1 MIWFVIGLITGFTM
15 GVFLSDMTHEDK
27 EEKDG

>member
-1 MIWFVIGLITGFTM
+1 MIWFVAGLITGFTI
-15 GVFLSDMTHEDK
+15 GVFLSDMANEDK

>member
-1 MIWFVIGLITGFTM
+1 MIWFVVGLIAGFTI
-15 GVFLSDMTHEDK
+15 GVFLSDMTNEDK

>member
-1 MIWFVIGLITGFTM
+1 MIWFVVGLITGFTM
-15 GVFLSDMTHEDK
+15 GVFLSDTMNEDK

>member
-1 MIWFVIGLITGFTM
+1 MIWLLIGLITGFTI
-15 GVFLSDMTHEDK
+15 GVFLSDMMNEDK